1 MGILRGIGYSI
12 VPMVVSCWLLCAA
25 PAVVWFVFP
34 LDPVPGNLYIS
45 YPITWAITGAVHIIM
60 FLAIRKKAYARYRGA
75 VPPICLWMDT
85 IRKRRSSEKKK
96 RLGSLRGDLS
106 ASACLKRKNRPT
118 ENFSGVMTV

>member
-1 MGILRGIGYSI
+1 MLR
-12 VPMVVSCWLLCAA
+12 LLW
-25 PAVVWFVFP
+25 VWFVFP

-60 FLAIRKKAYARYRGA
+60 FLAIRKKAYAKVQGSG
-75 VPPICLWMDT
+75 PSHICLWMDT

-106 ASACLKRKNRPT
+106 RFCLFKKKKSTNRKLFWRHDRLN
-118 ENFSGVMTV
+118 